1 MGPLPDGPRALRAED
16 AVIETPEPQRPTTGR
31 RTRRQGGMEMSA
43 STRTIQ
49 QPIGKGSIFG
59 NLAMAA
65 AVILAAVS
73 ITWGATNLVA
83 TKAVTPP
90 VPAPIFLDKGSRT
103 ELVAPLV
110 LRAPASV
117 LHRARTSTSTG
128 PGRQMR
134 AE

>member
-1 MGPLPDGPRALRAED
+1 
-16 AVIETPEPQRPTTGR
+16 
-31 RTRRQGGMEMSA
+31 MSA

-83 TKAVTPP
+83 TKAVTPS
-90 VPAPIFLDKGSRT
+90 VSAPIFDEGSRT
-103 ELVAPLV
+103 WLVAPSIFDEGSRTWLAAPLV
-110 LRAPASV
+110 LRAPAAV
-117 LHRARTSTSTG
+117 IHRGRTSTSTG

>member
-1 MGPLPDGPRALRAED
+1 
-16 AVIETPEPQRPTTGR
+16 
-31 RTRRQGGMEMSA
+31 MEMSA

-90 VPAPIFLDKGSRT
+90 VPAPILLDKGSRT

-110 LRAPASV
+110 LRAPAGV
-117 LHRARTSTSTG
+117 LHRTRTSTTTG
-128 PGRQMR
+128 PARQMR

>member
-1 MGPLPDGPRALRAED
+1 
-16 AVIETPEPQRPTTGR
+16 
-31 RTRRQGGMEMSA
+31 MEMSA

-49 QPIGKGSIFG
+49 RPIGKGSIFG

-83 TKAVTPP
+83 TKAVTPS
-90 VPAPIFLDKGSRT
+90 VSAPIFDEGSRT
-103 ELVAPLV
+103 WLVAPLV

-117 LHRARTSTSTG
+117 LHRTRNSTSTG
-128 PGRQMR
+128 PARQMR